1 MNERVIWTH
10 PKGRF
15 EVVERTYRALDGR
28 LGRVRE
34 CRFTLRRD
42 VRGLARVMWL
52 LSQSALSRRFACRRK
67 VCMVR

>member
-34 CRFTLRRD
+34 CRCGAMCAD
-42 VRGLARVMWL
+42 WRVMWL

-67 VCMVR
+67 ACMVR

>member
-34 CRFTLRRD
+34 CRGAMCAD
-42 VRGLARVMWL
+42 WRVMWL